1 MSRLIKKPIAIPDGV
16 TVTKSGDVF
25 VFKGPKGE
33 LSMTAFPGIDFSIEV
48 GKAWVK
54 ESEGLTNAAMLG
66 TFWSLATNA
75 VAGVTEGF
83 VKNLEIEGVGY
94 RAAIEGKEVV
104 LFLGYAL
111 PVRFPIPEGVV
122 IAVEKNMIKVSG
134 IDKDA
139 VGRAA
144 AEIRALKKPEPYKGK
159 GIHYVGEVIRR
170 KVGKKAG
177 VGAA

>member
-1 MSRLIKKPIAIPDGV
+1 MSRLIKKPIIIPAGV
-16 TVTKSGDVF
+16 TIVKTEDVF
-25 VFKGPKGE
+25 VVKGPKGE
-33 LSMTAFPGIDFSIEV
+33 LRMNMFPGIDVAIEE

-54 ESEGLTNAAMLG
+54 EAAGLANKAMLG
-66 TFWSLATNA
+66 TFWSLMTNA
-75 VAGVTEGF
+75 VQGVTEGF

-94 RAAIEGKEVV
+94 RAVLEGKELV

-111 PVRFPIPEGVV
+111 PVRVKLSDAVTVV
-122 IAVEKNMIKVSG
+122 VEKNLIKISG

-177 VGAA
+177 AGAA